1 MSATDPAAND
11 PTYALGRTADEHQ
24 RLQQQAALFRP
35 ITERFF
41 RGAGL
46 APGMRV
52 LDVGS
57 GAGDVAFLAA
67 EIVGPTGS
75 VVGVDMDEGA
85 LATARARAQLLGLTN
100 VTFQAG
106 DVRTM
111 ALDGEFD
118 AAIGRL
124 VLLYLANP
132 AEGLAAIAARVRSGG
147 LVAFQEMD
155 MDPDVRVRSYPGA
168 EDGAADVLW
177 NHTGRAMIQTFVC
190 AGVHVRMGRMLL
202 RTFVDAGLAVPALV
216 EERTVGGGPDYAGYA
231 YLAAG
236 LRSLAPLAAK
246 FGVDMPALDGL
257 TERIRDESVARR
269 LMVWAPP
276 LVGAWARKP

>member
-1 MSATDPAAND
+1 MSATD

-35 ITERFF
+35 ITDRFF

-67 EIVGPTGS
+67 AIVGPTGS

-100 VTFQAG
+100 VTFLAG

-111 ALDGEFD
+111 ALDGHFD

-124 VLLYLANP
+124 VLLYLVNP

-147 LVAFQEMD
+147 LVAFHEMD
-155 MDPDVRVRSYPGA
+155 MDPDVRLRSYPAA
-168 EDGAADVLW
+168 EEGAADALW
-177 NHTGRAMIQTFVC
+177 NHTGRAIIQTFVC

-202 RTFVDAGLAVPALV
+202 RTFEQAGLGGPALV
-216 EERTVGGGPDYAGYA
+216 EECSVGGGSLYAGYA
-231 YLAAG
+231 YLANT
-236 LRSLAPLAAK
+236 LRSLAPLAGK
-246 FGVDMPALDGL
+246 FGVDLPPLDGL
-257 TERIRDESVARR
+257 AERMRDEAVAGR
-269 LMVWAPP
+269 LIVWTPP
-276 LVGAWARKP
+276 LVGASAVKP